1 MTEARGASTPA
12 TNPRQALEMGLTS
25 RARKSIVGRLAQA
38 LTTDRLANA
47 PPEFFLAAACSR
59 WPPSETRS
67 NSIRAAAKAP
77 VDWERFLGIV
87 DRHRIWGLARQ
98 GLTQAGVA
106 PPAEIDRALN
116 AKAWAVS
123 RRNLVLAVET
133 GRLCRLFRKAAIPA
147 VFVKGA
153 TLSVLA
159 YGDIAIKHSRDID
172 ILVSPARVTEAR
184 AVLERAGYALKHPL
198 PALTETQ
205 LELLIRHGKE
215 WEFLRAGGEI
225 TTELHWALTHNG
237 FLMRDVDVSCPLAAV
252 RVGDT
257 EIPTFRIEEL
267 FVYLCVHG
275 ARHSWSRM
283 KWLADVA
290 ALLAASSGTDI
301 EGLYRA
307 AERRGS
313 GRCAAQALLLCAR
326 TLGVELPAALRAELQ
341 RTATAPVLEA
351 LALGAMLGRVNQP
364 DVELAGRAFGSLRDL
379 LSLFLLEGG
388 SYVSVWREITRLFF
402 FPEDVA
408 AFALPRRLTWV
419 YVILRLPLWALRR
432 LNIRRK

>member
-1 MTEARGASTPA
+1 M
-12 TNPRQALEMGLTS
+12 QALGMGLLK
-25 RARKSIVGRLAQA
+25 RARESIVGRLAEA
-38 LTTDRLANA
+38 LTTNRLANA
-47 PPEFFLAAACSR
+47 PPEFFIAAACSR
-59 WPPSETRS
+59 WPPSETRQ
-67 NSIRAAAKAP
+67 NSIRAAAKGP

-106 PPAEIDRALN
+106 PPGEIDNALT
-116 AKAWAVS
+116 AKTWAVS
-123 RRNLVLAVET
+123 RRNLVLAAET
-133 GRLCRLFRKAAIPA
+133 ARLCRLFREAAIPA
-147 VFVKGA
+147 AFVKGV

-172 ILVSPARVTEAR
+172 ILVLPARVMEAR
-184 AVLERAGYALKHPL
+184 EVLERAGYALKHPL

-205 LELLIRHGKE
+205 LELLLRHGKE
-215 WEFLRAGGEI
+215 WEFLREASEI
-225 TTELHWALTHNG
+225 TTELHWTLTHNSL
-237 FLMRDVDVSCPLAAV
+237 LMRDVDVSCPLAGV
-252 RVGDT
+252 RVGDA

-290 ALLAASSGTDI
+290 ALLATIPSTDI

-307 AERRGS
+307 AQRRGS
-313 GRCAAQALLLCAR
+313 GGCAAQALLLCER
-326 TLGVELPAALRAELQ
+326 MLRAELR
-341 RTATAPVLEA
+341 RTVTALLLEA
-351 LALGAMLGRVNQP
+351 IALDAMLGRVVQA
-364 DVELAGRAFGSLRDL
+364 DVELSARAFGNLRDL
-379 LSLFLLEGG
+379 LSLFLLGGG
-388 SYVSVWREITRLFF
+388 SYVYVWRGVTRLFF
-402 FPEDVA
+402 FPEDIA

-432 LNIRRK
+432 LKHLGIRLVSG